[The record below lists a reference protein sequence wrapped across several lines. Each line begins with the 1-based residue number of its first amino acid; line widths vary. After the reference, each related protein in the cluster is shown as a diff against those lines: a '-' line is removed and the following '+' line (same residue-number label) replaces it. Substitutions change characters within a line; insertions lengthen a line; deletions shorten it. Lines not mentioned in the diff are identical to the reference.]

1 MNNDLKTYSEY
12 DRKHIFN
19 EQQATFESVFSKVD
33 LSKIAFVGGVADY
46 LNLRDYYDMPVNDL
60 DIIFQDEEDL
70 RQIID
75 NEGVERFDCKFY
87 KYNSKEVLVSEFF
100 VDGKRVHIDYYQR
113 NFSAVRLTQSYLL
126 GYRVMHASFKEMKK
140 FHNDQIGRLTSSAM
154 GKDYDW
160 KRLYKHSKKASLYN
174 NVDYLSEKKLLHT
187 IKNTVNEA
195 GAKDNF

>member
-1 MNNDLKTYSEY
+1 MNSDLKTYSEY

-75 NEGVERFDCKFY
+75 NEGVERVACKFY
-87 KYNSKEVLVSEFF
+87 K
-100 VDGKRVHIDYYQR
+100 
-113 NFSAVRLTQSYLL
+113 
-126 GYRVMHASFKEMKK
+126 
-140 FHNDQIGRLTSSAM
+140 
-154 GKDYDW
+154 
-160 KRLYKHSKKASLYN
+160 
-174 NVDYLSEKKLLHT
+174 
-187 IKNTVNEA
+187 
-195 GAKDNF
+195 